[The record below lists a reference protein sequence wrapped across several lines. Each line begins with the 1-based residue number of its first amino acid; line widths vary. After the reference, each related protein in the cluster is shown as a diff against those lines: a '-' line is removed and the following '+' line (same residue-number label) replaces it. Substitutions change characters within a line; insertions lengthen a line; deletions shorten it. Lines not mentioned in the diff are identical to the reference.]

1 DEADLVVLA
10 GEAQT
15 AALYADHFVRVGVDA
30 LIGYVTSLE
39 GLPTAT
45 PRLVSPADLAQLRA
59 EEPEALPLAGR
70 NRSAPPAA
78 PVPGA
83 QQLAAGK
90 VLFHQDQL
98 PPRQGARVISFC
110 QPGKRNSVAASALR
124 RAGHDVVELVG
135 SYGAW
140 SRWAAD
146 QDDATTEA
154 AR

>member
-1 DEADLVVLA
+1 SFSDRASTAATLFPYTTLFRSDEADLVVLA

-59 EEPEALPLAGR
+59 EEPEALLLDVR
-70 NRSAPPAA
+70 NRSEHAA
-78 PVPGA
+78 GTVPGA
-83 QQLAAGK
+83 EQLSAGK

-98 PPRQGARVISFC
+98 PTGQGARVIS
-110 QPGKRNSVAASALR
+110 
-124 RAGHDVVELVG
+124 
-135 SYGAW
+135 
-140 SRWAAD
+140 
-146 QDDATTEA
+146 
-154 AR
+154 